1 MPLSSSRA
9 DAHLQFLDHL
19 TRESARFRAALAE
32 ADPQTRVPTC
42 PDWDADDLLWHLGE
56 VQWFWGEIAET
67 GVTSADQLEGLNRAR
82 EPRPSD
88 RAGLLACY
96 DRSSQR
102 LHRALGELPPETERW
117 MWADDHSAGYIAR
130 RQAHEAL
137 IHRVDAELTGGG
149 RTPLDPAL
157 AADGVDEVLTVMRG
171 YEDEAGL
178 TATALSGPVLLKTID
193 TGHTWMVTPVRVFGT
208 DRDGDD
214 WDLAR
219 FRLLGT
225 DDGHRADRDGHA
237 AQVVGDASLADHVT
251 GDHQPTGDRET
262 PGADR
267 EHPTPVARISA
278 TASDLDCWLWNRPPL
293 GPVTRAGDAD
303 ALAAVD
309 RVREPGID

>member
-9 DAHLQFLDHL
+9 QAHLQFLDHL
-19 TRESARFRAALAE
+19 TRESARFRVALAD
-32 ADPQTRVPTC
+32 ADPKARVPTC

-56 VQWFWGEIAET
+56 VQWFWGEIAER
-67 GVTSADQLEGLNRAR
+67 GVTKDDQLEEMNRAR

-88 RAGLLACY
+88 RAGLLAFY
-96 DRSSQR
+96 DRSSER
-102 LHRALGELPPETERW
+102 LHRALGDLAPETERW
-117 MWADDHSAGYIAR
+117 MWADDHSAGYISR

-137 IHRVDAELTGGG
+137 IHRVDAELTGGE
-149 RTPLDPAL
+149 RTPLDPTL

-171 YEDEAGL
+171 YEDEPGL
-178 TATALSGPVLLKTID
+178 TATALSGPVLLEAID
-193 TGHTWMVTPVRVFGT
+193 TGHTWTVTPVRVVGT

-219 FRLLGT
+219 FRLLGA
-225 DDGHRADRDGHA
+225 DDGHRADH
-237 AQVVGDASLADHVT
+237 ADHAT
-251 GDHQPTGDRET
+251 GGHEPTDDGETTGAGLEQP
-262 PGADR
+262 A
-267 EHPTPVARISA
+267 PVARISA

-293 GPVTRAGDAD
+293 GQVSRTGDPD